1 MLISRKSPLT
11 GLISTLDLP
20 VTEAQILE
28 LASPQR
34 RLIQEIVPALTADQR
49 EFLLTGYTA
58 EDWAALFPPEDEE
71 A

>member
-28 LASPQR
+28 LSSPQR
-34 RLIQEIVPALTADQR
+34 RLIQEIVPDLTPDQR
-49 EFLLTGYTA
+49 EFLLTGYTQA
-58 EDWAALFPPEDEE
+58 DWDELFPPEDKE